1 MSVERFFVSSVQWFF
16 WAALNVLMLFLA
28 VAAVV
33 FLGWLMFEDDLAVSS
48 LSVFECVF
56 FILLLVVLKRSWTL
70 HSSTGNS
77 LGNYLYSMLFNLAV
91 WGVCAFIAKLALE
104 QQTSIPLN
112 SALTDVTFLASFLLA
127 IYVSANLSPMVGLD
141 ADSAADSG
149 VENNQNVKEPSES
162 VLAEKKEAEVKGE
175 TADA

>member
-16 WAALNVLMLFLA
+16 WATLNVLMLFLA

-33 FLGWLMFEDDLAVSS
+33 FLAWLVFEDDLAVSS
-48 LSVFECVF
+48 LSVYECVF

-70 HSSTGNS
+70 HSSMGNS
-77 LGNYLYSMLFNLAV
+77 FGNYVYSMLFNLAV

-104 QQTSIPLN
+104 QQTNISLN
-112 SALTDVTFLASFLLA
+112 SVFADVTSLASFLLA
-127 IYVSANLSPMVGLD
+127 VYVSANLSPMVSID

-149 VENNQNVKEPSES
+149 VYSNQNLKETPDSAADS
-162 VLAEKKEAEVKGE
+162 KKEVKVEGE
-175 TADA
+175 TADV

>member
-1 MSVERFFVSSVQWFF
+1 MSVERFFVSSVQWLF
-16 WAALNVLMLFLA
+16 WAALNVSMLFLA

-33 FLGWLMFEDDLAVSS
+33 FLGWLVFEDDLAVSS

-77 LGNYLYSMLFNLAV
+77 FGNYVYSMLFNLAV
-91 WGVCAFIAKLALE
+91 WGVCAFIAKQALE
-104 QQTSIPLN
+104 HQRNISLN
-112 SALTDVTFLASFLLA
+112 SVLADVTFLASFLLA
-127 IYVSANLSPMVGLD
+127 VYVSANLSPMVSID
-141 ADSAADSG
+141 EDDAADSG
-149 VENNQNVKEPSES
+149 VENNQNLKEPSES
-162 VLAEKKEAEVKGE
+162 VLAEKNEAEVKGQ